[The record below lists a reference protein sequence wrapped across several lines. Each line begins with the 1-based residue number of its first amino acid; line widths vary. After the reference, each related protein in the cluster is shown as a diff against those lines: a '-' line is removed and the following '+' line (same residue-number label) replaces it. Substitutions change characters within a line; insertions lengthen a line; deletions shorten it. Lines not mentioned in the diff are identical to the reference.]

1 MKKTYI
7 APEMEMI
14 DIKLENMIAASVFK
28 DAVDPKNSEAKELQD
43 FEEFEVDRCYIID
56 MSGDL
61 AFKKNC
67 LEEERVDCDDPVINE
82 VITNVLSSMKINNQK
97 FDFCWKLFNLV

>member
-28 DAVDPKNSEAKELQD
+28 DAVDPKDSEIKEFQEFTD
-43 FEEFEVDRCYIID
+43 F
-56 MSGDL
+56 
-61 AFKKNC
+61 A
-67 LEEERVDCDDPVINE
+67 NE
-82 VITNVLSSMKINNQK
+82 LPL
-97 FDFCWKLFNLV
+97 W

>member
-43 FEEFEVDRCYIID
+43 FEEFE
-56 MSGDL
+56 
-61 AFKKNC
+61 
-67 LEEERVDCDDPVINE
+67 
-82 VITNVLSSMKINNQK
+82 
-97 FDFCWKLFNLV
+97 DFMGELPLW

>member
-28 DAVDPKNSEAKELQD
+28 DAVDPKDSEIKEFFETGIKLCNSLILL
-43 FEEFEVDRCYIID
+43 F
-56 MSGDL
+56 
-61 AFKKNC
+61 
-67 LEEERVDCDDPVINE
+67 DCATFV
-82 VITNVLSSMKINNQK
+82 
-97 FDFCWKLFNLV
+97 